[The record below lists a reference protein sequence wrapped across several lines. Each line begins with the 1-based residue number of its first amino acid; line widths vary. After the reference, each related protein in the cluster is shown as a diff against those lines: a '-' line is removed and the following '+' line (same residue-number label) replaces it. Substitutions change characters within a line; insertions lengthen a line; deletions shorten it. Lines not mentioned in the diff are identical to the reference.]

1 MISLELSNEP
11 SLKHMNLIPGNK
23 LCRNCQI
30 KVHTLRN
37 EDVQN
42 LMAVN
47 DVDNN
52 AGRSSKF

>member
-52 AGRSSKF
+52 NK